1 MGIGCLLTTRE
12 ADARLR
18 LFIYHTAL
26 FVYITPLQPARS
38 YAVSQIFMFAILAQ
52 IRIAVSAETPHLPWQ
67 PPIRSSLRSFLQ
79 RWVIPSHS
87 QEQQL
92 EQFCQA

>member
-1 MGIGCLLTTRE
+1 
-12 ADARLR
+12 
-18 LFIYHTAL
+18 
-26 FVYITPLQPARS
+26 
-38 YAVSQIFMFAILAQ
+38 MFAILAQ

-79 RWVIPSHS
+79 RWAIPSHS